1 VFAAPTVAVVLPS
14 FARGPGNTVNVTNAS
29 ASIAATVSS
38 TATATKSGT
47 TVTVTT
53 TSSLGLQIG
62 QTVTITGMSVS
73 AYNGT
78 FAVRTVT
85 NSTTFTYTDSS
96 GSGNATGGTVTLY
109 GISESGSTV
118 TVNTTVADALV
129 ANEPVTLS
137 GVSVNGYN
145 GLWKVVS
152 VPGANTFTFT
162 ATTTGLGTAS
172 GGTFTASRGIPIS
185 LSNADGIK
193 SGEFTISFNPTMLNV
208 PSINSG
214 TIDPS
219 LASSYPGAS
228 LSLNASL
235 SNLAAGVAVID
246 FSSGTNALPT
256 SGAIVLG
263 GLTASVPSTSWAP
276 GR

>member
-1 VFAAPTVAVVLPS
+1 VSPSGLPIASVSLPGAPSGVLPSGTYQLTFDRTVSTIMTTTGQLLDGDDSGTGGDPYLANHVFAAPTVAVVLPS

-85 NSTTFTYTDSS
+85 NSTTFTY
-96 GSGNATGGTVTLY
+96 
-109 GISESGSTV
+109 
-118 TVNTTVADALV
+118 
-129 ANEPVTLS
+129 
-137 GVSVNGYN
+137 
-145 GLWKVVS
+145 
-152 VPGANTFTFT
+152 T